1 MSGILLKLVTESAY
15 MGILFAF
22 LFAFLEA
29 LPIVGTFIPGIALM
43 SVVGYWI
50 GANLISFQMALLAS
64 FIGALV
70 GDYISYWIG
79 LKYEKSIYQIK
90 YFQKKSHYIDVAKTK
105 IEKFGALA
113 IIVGRFFGPVRSS
126 VPLIAGLLSLSRIKF
141 FIGVVP
147 SALLWSIVY
156 LSPGI
161 LYGSAAMF
169 LPKHFLMILFEY
181 AFLTL
186 LITFYYRY
194 QREIAHYVTSLIKKI
209 TNHNISM
216 YYIWLIL
223 NIIVSWGLLLMIWHA
238 VSTNTGISTINK
250 PIYFFL
256 QSIRTQQLDYIM
268 FVLTLFGEKTFIIPW
283 VCVWIFYLARH
294 ERWEHIQHFMII
306 VFFTFIF
313 THGVKLFASIE
324 RPPIGNMLSLTYSF
338 PSGHTAI
345 VVAIMSSIRWSCT
358 SRKDNIMFLPSL
370 FYTFIILAT
379 GFSRL
384 YLGMH
389 WLTDV
394 IAAFLLVHPTILL
407 TELLIKKH
415 KKICFKKM
423 FQMFIYVIFFA
434 VLLSTYIFKD
444 YEEIH
449 LTSPLHHPKQLLSE
463 KNLKILPVT
472 KFNRTH
478 TSKTPLNLRFVGN
491 IKNLDNA
498 FKKLDWDIRF
508 NQQEFLKPLILNDNH
523 IENQLTPTL
532 EPLLYHQAPIRVYAK
547 IKQSKLYVL
556 RLWETP
562 YTLDDR
568 KIYLGSVYVDDK
580 PIQPH
585 LWLNP
590 SRAYFDTN
598 ILSDLP
604 MKHHVI
610 TVENHSKPIKNWTRT
625 IETYY
630 DK

>member
-1 MSGILLKLVTESAY
+1 MSALLLRLVTESAY
-15 MGILFAF
+15 MGVLFAF

-29 LPIVGTFIPGIALM
+29 LPIIGTFIPGIALM
-43 SVVGYWI
+43 SIVGYWI
-50 GANLISFQMALLAS
+50 GANLISFQIALLAS
-64 FIGALV
+64 FIGALI

-79 LKYEKSIYQIK
+79 LKYEKSIYRLK
-90 YFQKKSHYIDVAKTK
+90 YFQNKAHYINIAKTK
-105 IEKFGALA
+105 IEKYGALA

-141 FIGVVP
+141 FIGVIP
-147 SALLWSIVY
+147 SALLWSIIY

-169 LPKHFLMILFEY
+169 LPKHFFMILFEY
-181 AFLTL
+181 AFISL

-194 QREIAHYVTSLIKKI
+194 QKEIANYVSNFIKRSTKY
-209 TNHNISM
+209 NISM
-216 YYIWLIL
+216 YYIWLTF
-223 NIIVSWGLLLMIWHA
+223 NVVVSWGLLLIIWSA
-238 VSTNTGISTINK
+238 VTNNTGISVINK

-256 QSIRTQQLDYIM
+256 QSIRTHQLDFAM

-283 VCVWIFYLARH
+283 VCVWIFYLAKH
-294 ERWEHIQHFMII
+294 ERWEHIQHFMVI

-324 RPPIGNMLSLTYSF
+324 RPPIGNMLSLTFSF

-358 SRKDNIMFLPSL
+358 SRKENITFLPSL

-415 KKICFKKM
+415 KKICFKNMIIM
-423 FQMFIYVIFFA
+423 FFSTTIFA
-434 VLLSTYIFKD
+434 VILSTYIFND
-444 YEEIH
+444 FNEVH
-449 LTSPLHHPKQLLSE
+449 LTSPLNHPKQLLNE
-463 KNLKILPVT
+463 KNLNVLPLT
-472 KFNRTH
+472 KYNRTH
-478 TSKTPLNLRFVGN
+478 TSKTPLNVRFIGD
-491 IKNLDNA
+491 IKTLDNA
-498 FKKLDWDIRF
+498 FKKIEWDTRID
-508 NQQEFLKPLILNDNH
+508 QQNFITPLILNDNH

-532 EPLLYHQAPIRVYAK
+532 EPLLYHQGPIRVYAK
-547 IKQSKLYVL
+547 INDSKLYVV
-556 RLWETP
+556 RIWETP
-562 YTLDDR
+562 YYINKK
-568 KIYLGSVYVDDK
+568 KIYLGSAYVDNNPD
-580 PIQPH
+580 QPH
-585 LWLNP
+585 MWLNP
-590 SRAYFDTN
+590 KRAHFN
-598 ILSDLP
+598 IKVLSSLP
-604 MKHHVI
+604 LLHHV
-610 TVENHSKPIKNWTRT
+610 TKVDDHLHRIKNWTRT
-625 IETYY
+625 VATYY